1 MITSQEVREAVLV
14 PISTIVDSVRITL
27 ERCPPEL
34 SADLVDRGL
43 VLAGGGA
50 LLRGFDKLLSEETGL
65 SVHVAED
72 PLSAVAEW
80 TGKFLNELKFLRQV
94 AAADRQWRGS
104 LQIDDFGLRIDF
116 RSSADFDLNQ
126 VQTRNLQSGIDMSR
140 TSIIALLIFGAV
152 LGYFLSFG
160 PETTQKF
167 KASVYQLLA
176 PFLTGG
182 SGIKKQITSVRTGLK
197 SLDQLEH
204 ENAALQVENRELRA
218 TNQSLRDVEH
228 EVNRL
233 RHALNYRERSVFK
246 LIAAEVIA
254 RDSSTWWRTLTIN
267 RGRRDAI
274 ETDMP
279 VVTDVGLVGKTT
291 TVSDTISV
299 VLLISDESC
308 RIASSVEGSREQGIV
323 SGERVT
329 GGLTPFLDLN
339 FLSKQADLK
348 PGQKVYTSGVGGVFP
363 SGLLIGAVKSFRVRE
378 LDGQAQL
385 TPVVDLSH
393 LEDVFVVTGRR

>member
-1 MITSQEVREAVLV
+1 M
-14 PISTIVDSVRITL
+14 
-27 ERCPPEL
+27 
-34 SADLVDRGL
+34 
-43 VLAGGGA
+43 
-50 LLRGFDKLLSEETGL
+50 
-65 SVHVAED
+65 
-72 PLSAVAEW
+72 
-80 TGKFLNELKFLRQV
+80 N
-94 AAADRQWRGS
+94 
-104 LQIDDFGLRIDF
+104 
-116 RSSADFDLNQ
+116 
-126 VQTRNLQSGIDMSR
+126 R

-152 LGYFLSFG
+152 LGYFLTFG

-182 SGIKKQITSVRTGLK
+182 SGIKKQITSVRSGLK

-204 ENAALQVENRELRA
+204 ENSALQVENRELRA
-218 TNQSLRDVEH
+218 TNQGLRDVEH

-246 LIAAEVIA
+246 LIAAEIIA
-254 RDSSTWWRTLTIN
+254 RDSSTWWKTITIN
-267 RGRRDAI
+267 RGKKDGI

-279 VVTDVGLVGKTT
+279 VVTDLGLVGKTT
-291 TVSDTISV
+291 TVSDTVSV
-299 VLLISDESC
+299 VLLISDENC
-308 RIASSVEGSREQGIV
+308 RVAASVEGSREQGIV
-323 SGERVT
+323 SGERT
-329 GGLTPFLDLN
+329 TTGLTPLLNLN

-363 SGLLIGAVKSFRVRE
+363 SGLLAGVVKSYRVRE

-385 TPVVDLSH
+385 TPAVDLSH

>member
-1 MITSQEVREAVLV
+1 
-14 PISTIVDSVRITL
+14 
-27 ERCPPEL
+27 
-34 SADLVDRGL
+34 
-43 VLAGGGA
+43 
-50 LLRGFDKLLSEETGL
+50 LR
-65 SVHVAED
+65 
-72 PLSAVAEW
+72 
-80 TGKFLNELKFLRQV
+80 
-94 AAADRQWRGS
+94 
-104 LQIDDFGLRIDF
+104 IDDFGLRIDF

-218 TNQSLRDVEH
+218 TNQGLRDVEH

-246 LIAAEVIA
+246 LIAAEIIA
-254 RDSSTWWRTLTIN
+254 RDSSTWWRTITIN
-267 RGRRDAI
+267 RGKRDGI
-274 ETDMP
+274 QTDMP
-279 VVTDVGLVGKTT
+279 VVTDLGLVGKTT
-291 TVSDTISV
+291 TVSEGISV
-299 VLLISDESC
+299 VLLVSDENC
-308 RIASSVEGSREQGIV
+308 RVAASVEGSREQGIV
-323 SGERVT
+323 YGERT
-329 GGLTPFLDLN
+329 TTGLTPLLNLN

-363 SGLLIGAVKSFRVRE
+363 SGLLVGAVKSYRVRE

-385 TPVVDLSH
+385 TPAVDLSH

>member
-1 MITSQEVREAVLV
+1 
-14 PISTIVDSVRITL
+14 
-27 ERCPPEL
+27 
-34 SADLVDRGL
+34 
-43 VLAGGGA
+43 
-50 LLRGFDKLLSEETGL
+50 LR
-65 SVHVAED
+65 
-72 PLSAVAEW
+72 
-80 TGKFLNELKFLRQV
+80 
-94 AAADRQWRGS
+94 
-104 LQIDDFGLRIDF
+104 IDDFGLRIDF
-116 RSSADFDLNQ
+116 RCSADFDLNQ

-204 ENAALQVENRELRA
+204 ENAAVQVENRELRA
-218 TNQSLRDVEH
+218 TNQGLRDVEH

-246 LIAAEVIA
+246 LIAAEIIA
-254 RDSSTWWRTLTIN
+254 RDSSTWWRTITIN
-267 RGRRDAI
+267 RGRRDGI

-279 VVTDVGLVGKTT
+279 VVTDLGLVGKTT
-291 TVSDTISV
+291 TVSDSISV
-299 VLLISDESC
+299 VLLVSDENC
-308 RIASSVEGSREQGIV
+308 RLAASVEGSREQGIV
-323 SGERVT
+323 SGERT
-329 GGLTPFLDLN
+329 TTGLTPLLNLN

-363 SGLLIGAVKSFRVRE
+363 SGLLVGVVKSYRVRE

-385 TPVVDLSH
+385 TPAVDLSH

>member
-1 MITSQEVREAVLV
+1 
-14 PISTIVDSVRITL
+14 
-27 ERCPPEL
+27 
-34 SADLVDRGL
+34 
-43 VLAGGGA
+43 
-50 LLRGFDKLLSEETGL
+50 LR
-65 SVHVAED
+65 
-72 PLSAVAEW
+72 
-80 TGKFLNELKFLRQV
+80 
-94 AAADRQWRGS
+94 
-104 LQIDDFGLRIDF
+104 IDDFGLRIDF

-160 PETTQKF
+160 PEATQKF

-204 ENAALQVENRELRA
+204 ENAAVQVENRELRA
-218 TNQSLRDVEH
+218 TNQGLRDVEH

-233 RHALNYRERSVFK
+233 RHALNYRERSVFR
-246 LIAAEVIA
+246 LIAAEIIA
-254 RDSSTWWRTLTIN
+254 RDSSTWWRTITIN
-267 RGRRDAI
+267 RGRRDGI

-279 VVTDVGLVGKTT
+279 VVTDLGLVGKTT
-291 TVSDTISV
+291 TVSDSISV
-299 VLLISDESC
+299 VLLVSDENC
-308 RIASSVEGSREQGIV
+308 RLAASVEGSREQGIV
-323 SGERVT
+323 SGERT
-329 GGLTPFLDLN
+329 TTGLTPLLNLN

-363 SGLLIGAVKSFRVRE
+363 SGLLVGVVKSYRVRE

-385 TPVVDLSH
+385 TPAVDLSH